1 MNLELVG
8 KVAIVAGGSRG
19 IGLAIARAFV
29 AEGASVAIAA
39 RTLEQLEVAQAQIGA
54 AASTHRCDTTDRQQ
68 AARFVRE
75 AEDRWGRIDIAVCNV
90 GSGRSVPPG
99 EEDANEWQRV
109 LDINLLS
116 ATHVIAAVRPA
127 MRATGGGSIVCISSI
142 CGIEA
147 LGAPVTYSAA
157 KAALNAT
164 VRGLARPLAK
174 EGIRINAIAPGNILF
189 DGGSWQERVAKDPE
203 GVRSMLEKDV
213 ALGRFGTAEEVA
225 AIVAFLASARAGFVT
240 GAIYVA
246 DGGQIRG

>member
-1 MNLELVG
+1 MNLELAG

-19 IGLAIARAFV
+19 IGLAISRSLA

-39 RTLEQLEVAQAQIGA
+39 RTPDQLEAARAQIGA
-54 AASTHRCDTTDRQQ
+54 AASAHQCDATEADE
-68 AARFVRE
+68 AARFVLE
-75 AEDRWGRIDIAVCNV
+75 AAGRWGRIDIAICNV

-99 EEDANEWQRV
+99 QENAAEWHRV
-109 LDINLLS
+109 LNVNLLS
-116 ATHVIAAVRPA
+116 AMNIIAAVRPA
-127 MRATGGGSIVCISSI
+127 MRAGGGGSIVCVSSI

-157 KAALNAT
+157 KAALNAA

-174 EGIRINAIAPGNILF
+174 EGIRINAVAPGNILF
-189 DGGSWQERVAKDPE
+189 EGGTWQQRLAEDPT
-203 GVRSMLEKDV
+203 GVRRMLESEV
-213 ALGRFGTAEEVA
+213 ALGRFGTPEEVA
-225 AIVAFLASARAGFVT
+225 TLVSFLASPRAGFVT